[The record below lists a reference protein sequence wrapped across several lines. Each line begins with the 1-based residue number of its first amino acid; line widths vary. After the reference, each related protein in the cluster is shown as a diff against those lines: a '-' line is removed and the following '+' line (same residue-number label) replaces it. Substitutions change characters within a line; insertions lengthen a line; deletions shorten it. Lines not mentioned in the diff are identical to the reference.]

1 MPEYKDYLIYTKLCV
16 CKKDLKNFKIF
27 LSYYDESGA
36 CNLSDEEKSNFSFR
50 CAFCNSFNRI
60 DFDTICNQY
69 AVRILKS
76 LTIDRQIQEKVN
88 EILQIKLMKLK
99 IQKF

>member
-1 MPEYKDYLIYTKLCV
+1 MAEYKDYFIYTKLCV
-16 CKKDLKNFKIF
+16 CKKKLKNFKIF

-36 CNLSDEEKSNFSFR
+36 RNLWDEEKSNFSFR

-69 AVRILKS
+69 TVRMSKS

>member
-1 MPEYKDYLIYTKLCV
+1 MAEYKDCFIYTKLCV
-16 CKKDLKNFKIF
+16 CKKNLKNFKIF

-36 CNLSDEEKSNFSFR
+36 WNLWDEEKSNFSFR

-69 AVRILKS
+69 TVRMSKS

-99 IQKF
+99 MQKP

>member
-1 MPEYKDYLIYTKLCV
+1 M
-16 CKKDLKNFKIF
+16 KNFKIF
-27 LSYYDESGA
+27 LSCYDESGA
-36 CNLSDEEKSNFSFR
+36 CNLCDEEKSNFSFR

-60 DFDTICNQY
+60 DFDTICNQDT
-69 AVRILKS
+69 VRMLKS

>member
-1 MPEYKDYLIYTKLCV
+1 MAEYKDYFIYTKLCV

-36 CNLSDEEKSNFSFR
+36 CNLCDEEKSNFSFR

-69 AVRILKS
+69 TVRILKS

>member
-1 MPEYKDYLIYTKLCV
+1 M
-16 CKKDLKNFKIF
+16 KNFKIF

-36 CNLSDEEKSNFSFR
+36 CNLCDEEKSNFSFR

-69 AVRILKS
+69 TVRMLKS

-88 EILQIKLMKLK
+88 EILQIKLVKLK

>member
-1 MPEYKDYLIYTKLCV
+1 MADYKDYCIYTKLCI

-36 CNLSDEEKSNFSFR
+36 CNLCDEEKSNFSFR
-50 CAFCNSFNRI
+50 CAFCNFFNGI

>member
-1 MPEYKDYLIYTKLCV
+1 MAEYKDYFIYTKLCV

-36 CNLSDEEKSNFSFR
+36 CNLCDEEKSNFSFR

-69 AVRILKS
+69 TVRMLKS

>member
-1 MPEYKDYLIYTKLCV
+1 MAEYKDYFIYTKLCV

-36 CNLSDEEKSNFSFR
+36 CSDEEKSNFSFR

-69 AVRILKS
+69 TVRMLKS

>member
-36 CNLSDEEKSNFSFR
+36 CNDEEKSNFSFR

>member
-1 MPEYKDYLIYTKLCV
+1 MAEYKDYFIYTKLCV

-36 CNLSDEEKSNFSFR
+36 WSDEEKSNFSFR

-60 DFDTICNQY
+60 DFHTICNQY
-69 AVRILKS
+69 TVRMLKS
-76 LTIDRQIQEKVN
+76 LTINRQIQEKVN
-88 EILQIKLMKLK
+88 EILKIKLMKLK

>member
-27 LSYYDESGA
+27 LSCYDESGA
-36 CNLSDEEKSNFSFR
+36 CSDEEKSNFSFR
-50 CAFCNSFNRI
+50 CAFCNSFNQI

-69 AVRILKS
+69 TVRILKS
-76 LTIDRQIQEKVN
+76 LTIDRQVKVN

>member
-1 MPEYKDYLIYTKLCV
+1 MAEYKDYFIYTKLCV
-16 CKKDLKNFKIF
+16 CKKNLKNFKIS

-36 CNLSDEEKSNFSFR
+36 CNLCDEEKSNFSFR
-50 CAFCNSFNRI
+50 CAFCNSFNLI

-69 AVRILKS
+69 TVRMLKS

>member
-1 MPEYKDYLIYTKLCV
+1 MAEYKDYFICTKLCV
-16 CKKDLKNFKIF
+16 CKKDLKHFKIF
-27 LSYYDESGA
+27 LSYHDESGA
-36 CNLSDEEKSNFSFR
+36 WNLCDEEKSNFSFR
-50 CAFCNSFNRI
+50 CAFSNSFNRI
-60 DFDTICNQY
+60 DFDTICNQDT
-69 AVRILKS
+69 VRMLKS

>member
-27 LSYYDESGA
+27 LSCYDESGA
-36 CNLSDEEKSNFSFR
+36 CSDEEKSNFSFR
-50 CAFCNSFNRI
+50 CAFCNSFNQI
-60 DFDTICNQY
+60 DVDTICNQY
-69 AVRILKS
+69 TVRISNS
-76 LTIDRQIQEKVN
+76 LTIDRQVKVN